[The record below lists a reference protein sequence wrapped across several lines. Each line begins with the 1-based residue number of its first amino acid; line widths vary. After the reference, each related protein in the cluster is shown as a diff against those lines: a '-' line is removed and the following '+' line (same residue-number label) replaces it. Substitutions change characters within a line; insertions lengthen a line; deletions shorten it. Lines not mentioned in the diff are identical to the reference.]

1 MKYMMTALCAL
12 LLGAFGA
19 GTASAAESHIYTD
32 NKRDA
37 YAWIT
42 VYPGASHSGALG
54 AWCVPPG
61 KYDQH
66 GLTTHVTD
74 VQIEVSSTGC
84 QHNPIILKTFL
95 LTHLTKP
102 GLVRNEFTVT
112 GAKGRYFF
120 ARTKVN

>member
-1 MKYMMTALCAL
+1 MKLSALALCAL
-12 LLGAFGA
+12 LFVTFATR
-19 GTASAAESHIYTD
+19 TALAAESHIYTD
-32 NKRDA
+32 NKSDA

-42 VYPGASHSGALG
+42 AYPGASHSGALG

-112 GAKGRYFF
+112 GAKGRYIF